1 MKTLFVLL
9 LPIFT
14 FSQVN
19 LPVVPQPAQV
29 PNYSNQNYSSQNRQT
44 FTPNVPQNTN
54 PQYLKQ
60 MEMYEQDRKRVE
72 QEEAIKKQINKDIVA
87 DGLNINY
94 NLPSLSNSK
103 GTEFYRDAFDKML
116 TLNVENYSV
125 KDVNFTIENAFF
137 ENKEDKAQFD
147 KIIKN
152 SAEFLMSKM
161 KELNYDLNS
170 NSAKNY
176 ILYQFFAETLQLKG
190 TNIKHLPFTYDF
202 NDYMG
207 INDYSKM
214 FVTKLM
220 KTHTGQCHSMPL
232 FYLILAEQI
241 KAEAYLSFSPNHS
254 YISFPDDDGKQ
265 YQIELTNGMFSTSSY
280 ISQSG
285 YIKSEALL
293 NNIYMQ
299 NLTKKELLSQFY
311 VDLASG
317 YIHKF
322 GNDEF
327 VDKVISKALELNPK
341 SISANIIKMKIN
353 TQRFEY
359 VMQQLKINP
368 QDKNDLLN
376 IRSYPKALEM
386 LNDANQQFNFFN
398 SLGYEPMSSEAYQEW
413 LQNMKKE
420 KTKRE
425 NLNIAKQLKGS
436 LKMPMK
442 N

>member
-1 MKTLFVLL
+1 MKRILLLL

-14 FSQVN
+14 FAQVN
-19 LPVVPQPAQV
+19 LPSIPQPAQM
-29 PNYSNQNYSSQNRQT
+29 PNYSSQNRQT

-72 QEEAIKKQINKDIVA
+72 QEEAIKTQINKDIVS

-116 TLNVENYSV
+116 NLNVENYSV
-125 KDVNFTIENAFF
+125 KDVNFTIENAFY

-147 KIIKN
+147 QIIKN
-152 SAEFLMSKM
+152 SAEFLISKM

-190 TNIKHLPFTYDF
+190 TNVKHLPFTYDF

-220 KTHTGQCHSMPL
+220 KTRTGQCHSMPL

-241 KAEAYLSFSPNHS
+241 NAEAYLSFSPNHS

-368 QDKNDLLN
+368 QDKKDLQN